1 MKCYDMEVLDAEMSF
16 FFFSQETTLGH
27 MQTLGKVTIWLM
39 IQLQNGGSLNLPYI
53 EAFKLLK
60 FSDWN
65 VKNRQNVILDN
76 VDYLCK
82 GIKDEVLRGN
92 ILEVVLSVT
101 IKDANTVAICA
112 CVAELMI

>member
-1 MKCYDMEVLDAEMSF
+1 
-16 FFFSQETTLGH
+16 
-27 MQTLGKVTIWLM
+27 M
-39 IQLQNGGSLNLPYI
+39 IQLQNGRSLNPPYI

-65 VKNRQNVILDN
+65 VENMQHVILNN

-82 GIKDEVLRGN
+82 GIKAEVLRGN
-92 ILEVVLSVT
+92 ISEVVLGVT

-112 CVAELMI
+112 YVTELMI

>member
-1 MKCYDMEVLDAEMSF
+1 MWK
-16 FFFSQETTLGH
+16 T
-27 MQTLGKVTIWLM
+27 GK
-39 IQLQNGGSLNLPYI
+39 
-53 EAFKLLK
+53 
-60 FSDWN
+60 
-65 VKNRQNVILDN
+65 NVILNN

>member
-1 MKCYDMEVLDAEMSF
+1 
-16 FFFSQETTLGH
+16 
-27 MQTLGKVTIWLM
+27 M

-65 VKNRQNVILDN
+65 VENRQNVILNN

-82 GIKDEVLRGN
+82 RIKDEVLRGN
-92 ILEVVLSVT
+92 ILEAGTQCNNKKYKYSCNL
-101 IKDANTVAICA
+101 
-112 CVAELMI
+112 LMHSWVDDLKC

>member
-1 MKCYDMEVLDAEMSF
+1 
-16 FFFSQETTLGH
+16 
-27 MQTLGKVTIWLM
+27 M

-65 VKNRQNVILDN
+65 VENRQSVILNN

-92 ILEVVLSVT
+92 ISEVELSVT
-101 IKDANTVAICA
+101 TKRCKCSRNLRMRSWADDLKC
-112 CVAELMI
+112 

>member
-1 MKCYDMEVLDAEMSF
+1 MQKCHF
-16 FFFSQETTLGH
+16 FQKRDDFRSYVN
-27 MQTLGKVTIWLM
+27 LGKSHNLINDS
-39 IQLQNGGSLNLPYI
+39 LQNGVSLNLPYI

-65 VKNRQNVILDN
+65 VENRQNVILNN

-82 GIKDEVLRGN
+82 GIKDEFFRGN

>member
-1 MKCYDMEVLDAEMSF
+1 MQKCRF
-16 FFFSQETTLGH
+16 FQPRDDFRLYVNLRKSHNLINDSIT
-27 MQTLGKVTIWLM
+27 KWRI
-39 IQLQNGGSLNLPYI
+39 LNLPFI

-60 FSDWN
+60 FCEWN
-65 VKNRQNVILDN
+65 VETRQNVILNN

>member
-1 MKCYDMEVLDAEMSF
+1 MLWYGGTRCKNI
-16 FFFSQETTLGH
+16 FFSQETTLGH

-39 IQLQNGGSLNLPYI
+39 IQLTNGGSLNLPYI

-65 VKNRQNVILDN
+65 VENRQNVILNN
-76 VDYLCK
+76 VDYRCK
-82 GIKDEVLRGN
+82 GIKDEVLRDN

-112 CVAELMI
+112 GVVELMI